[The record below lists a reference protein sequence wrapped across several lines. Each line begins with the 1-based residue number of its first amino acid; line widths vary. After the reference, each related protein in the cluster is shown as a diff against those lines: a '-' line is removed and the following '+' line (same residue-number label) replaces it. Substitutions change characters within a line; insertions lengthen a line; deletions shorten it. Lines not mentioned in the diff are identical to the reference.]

1 MIDSKSLRKR
11 KPATNGRS
19 ALYPLIPIGTKFG
32 RLTVTENNLETM
44 YGGMWKR
51 VCRLRCEC
59 GKKVVSPY
67 NHLRSGRRVS
77 CGCAM
82 GGDAKAIAAKRHPL
96 IPVGTKFGRWTVLE
110 NDLYKSFGNQ
120 THRACRVRC
129 ECRAEAVRTYGELRC
144 GRSPSCG
151 CKSKERNIETVWR
164 QMHNALKRRG
174 WDFHLTLP
182 ELKFVTQLP
191 CAYCGKEP
199 SNVFRVKY
207 KVDGVYQRGV
217 DPSMEIR
224 WSGLDRVDS
233 SKGYVYGNVVPCCGE
248 CNGMKSKLPLD
259 VFLSLVERIRSHNPT
274 VAGIQRQ
281 AATLF
286 ESHP

>member
-1 MIDSKSLRKR
+1 MKVPSTTLERIMHLPPNRLYISLFRLAAAGWTS
-11 KPATNGRS
+11 ATAQFAIGANCLRPTLAAHTTGAMR
-19 ALYPLIPIGTKFG
+19 LIPETFVQVVFKHSPSTK
-32 RLTVTENNLETM
+32 
-44 YGGMWKR
+44 
-51 VCRLRCEC
+51 
-59 GKKVVSPY
+59 
-67 NHLRSGRRVS
+67 LRSNRVQ
-77 CGCAM
+77 
-82 GGDAKAIAAKRHPL
+82 L

-224 WSGLDRVDS
+224 WSGLD
-233 SKGYVYGNVVPCCGE
+233 
-248 CNGMKSKLPLD
+248 
-259 VFLSLVERIRSHNPT
+259 
-274 VAGIQRQ
+274 
-281 AATLF
+281 
-286 ESHP
+286 